1 MTKKVSW
8 GILGCAGIAGRALI
22 PAIHGASNA
31 RLLGIASRDPRK
43 AKEWAAQFDIPK
55 AYGEYAALLADPDI
69 DAVYIPLPN
78 HLHREWTVRAARE
91 GKHILCEKPMA
102 MNAAEARKMAAA
114 AAKAG
119 VLLMEA
125 FMYRFHPRMERAL
138 RLLASGAVGEVR
150 SVRSVFTFLFD
161 TSSDD
166 YRWRPEFGG
175 GSLYDV
181 GCYPVSTARLV
192 FGVEP
197 VSVFARARLHPKHR
211 VDTETELLLEFP
223 GERFASLACGFESQ
237 FRSSLEVAGSAGRLS
252 LERAFSA
259 KHFDTEIRL
268 MNGDRTRAIPF
279 PATDQYTRMVE
290 HFGDGV
296 LRGRRLRFPPEDAVA
311 NMRVLDAAFRSLRT
325 GRPVRL

>member
-1 MTKKVSW
+1 MAKKISW
-8 GILGCAGIAGRALI
+8 GILGCAGIAERALI
-22 PAIHGASNA
+22 PAIHGASNG

-43 AKEWAAQFDIPK
+43 AKGWAARFDIPK
-55 AYGEYAALLADPDI
+55 VYADYAALVDDPDI

-78 HLHREWTVRAARE
+78 HLHGEWGVRAARA

-102 MNAAEARKMAAA
+102 MNAAEVRTMTAA

-138 RLLASGAVGEVR
+138 RLLASGAVGDVR
-150 SVRSVFTFLFD
+150 SVRSVFTFLSD
-161 TSSDD
+161 AASDD
-166 YRWRPEFGG
+166 YRWRPEYGG

-181 GCYPVSTARLV
+181 GCYPVSAARLV
-192 FGVEP
+192 FGAEP

-211 VDTETELLLEFP
+211 VDTEAELLLEFP

-237 FRSSLEVAGSAGRLS
+237 FRSSLEVAGSSGRLS

-259 KHFDTEIRL
+259 KHLDTEIRL
-268 MNGDRTRAIPF
+268 VNGDRTRAIPF
-279 PATDQYTRMVE
+279 PPTDQYTRMVE
-290 HFGDGV
+290 HFGECV
-296 LRGRRLRFPPEDAVA
+296 LRGRPLRLPPGDAVA
-311 NMRVLDAAFRSLRT
+311 NMRVLDAAFRSIRT
-325 GRPVRL
+325 GRPVCL